1 MSFTPEDARF
11 MARALELAQR
21 GLYTTDPNPRVGC
34 VIVKNGQIMGEGWH
48 ERAGGPHAEIAAMAD
63 THQDH
68 LFGATAYVTL
78 EPCSHHGRTPPC
90 AEALLQAGIGR
101 VVVAMRDPNPLV
113 AGEGIA
119 LLERAGIPVSEGLMQ
134 VEAQALNPGFISRM
148 ERHRPWVR
156 VKLAA
161 SLDGRTALAN
171 GESKWITE
179 TPAREDVQ
187 RWRAR
192 SSAILT
198 GVSTVLADDPSL
210 NVRGLEIGRQPLRV
224 VVDSHLRMPGAAQM
238 LRLPGKTLVVTA
250 SEDHDKAQAL
260 RDAGAEVM
268 FIRNQRHRIDLQAL
282 MTALGAHEV
291 NELHVEAGATLC
303 GALLHAG
310 LVDELLLY
318 LAPHLMGTHA
328 HGMFNFPALET
339 MDERIRLEIQDVRP
353 VGHDWRFRCRVR
365 QDI

>member
-11 MARALELAQR
+11 MARALELARR

-34 VIVKNGQIMGEGWH
+34 VITKNGKVMGEGWH
-48 ERAGGPHAEIAAMAD
+48 ERAGGPHAEVAAMAD

-68 LFGATAYVTL
+68 VYGATAYVTL

-90 AEALLQAGIGR
+90 AEALVKAGIGR
-101 VVVAMRDPNPLV
+101 VVVAARDPNPLV
-113 AGEGIA
+113 AGNGIA
-119 LLERAGIPVSEGLMQ
+119 LLEQAGIPVSEGLMAA
-134 VEAQALNPGFISRM
+134 ESRSLNPGFISRM

-161 SLDGRTALAN
+161 SLDGRTALGN

-187 RWRAR
+187 RLRAR

-210 NVRGLEIGRQPLRV
+210 NVRGFDIGRQPLRV
-224 VVDSHLRMPGAAQM
+224 VLDSQLRMPASAKM
-238 LRLPGKTLVVTA
+238 LRLPGKTLIVTA
-250 SEDHDKAQAL
+250 TEDHQKAEPL
-260 RDAGAEVM
+260 RAAGAEVM
-268 FIRNQRHRIDLQAL
+268 FIGNQRHNIDLHAL

-303 GALLHAG
+303 GALLHEG
-310 LVDELLLY
+310 LVDELVLY

-353 VGHDWRFRCRVR
+353 VGRDWRFTCRVR
-365 QDI
+365 HDA